1 MGEKKELPMQHL
13 GNEEYEA
20 ALKTEWPFDMVTSK
34 KAAFNLI
41 VTESQYY
48 LRETTRYKVWKY
60 Y

>member
-20 ALKTEWPFDMVTSK
+20 ALKTEWPLDTVTSK
-34 KAAFNLI
+34 KAAFNSI

-48 LRETTRYKVWKY
+48 LRETTRYKV
-60 Y
+60 